1 MKRYFI
7 VFFLLIGCYLAF
19 DFASC
24 LLPLA
29 PIRHNVLKGMEQGDM
44 ATDYPVAIIP
54 KEQAKLDNYS
64 DAIILNQA
72 CQSEKFTM
80 LERMLYMPRAHF
92 SMVQTSTLWESLHN
106 EVTEYDFYVRYWH
119 GSTFL
124 MRFLLTF
131 LTYPMIRLWLF
142 LFSSLLLLWLALELY
157 RKAGAFPAI
166 ALIASFTL
174 CYGYLMQF
182 SIQFFCALALA
193 LSASIYVCHHHQE
206 WKKIAFALF
215 IIGSLTAFFDLL
227 TVPLLTIGLPMVVFV
242 FLTNREP
249 NPAPLG
255 RQIGQVAGISSIWMA
270 GYFLTWAM
278 KWTLTTVLTPI
289 NGFVDA
295 FSQMGFYTSSKPD
308 ISRWDSVI
316 ANLNFLPYK
325 FLICAGIFFLICT
338 LISPRKSGWRNAIL
352 LFLIALTPYVWY
364 LSLSVH
370 SRWHFWFTHR
380 NQIFTTFALLLA
392 AAGMVDWQ
400 RLINLPWLRKVFQRK
415 NGQTTEQ

>member
-1 MKRYFI
+1 MKRYLI
-7 VFFLLIGCYLAF
+7 AFFLLIGCYLAF

-29 PIRHNVLKGMEQGDM
+29 PIRHNVLKGMEQGDL

-54 KEQAKLDNYS
+54 TKQAKFDNYT

-72 CQSEKFTM
+72 GQSEKFTM

-92 SMVQTSTLWESLHN
+92 SIEQTSTLWDSFHK

-142 LFSSLLLLWLALELY
+142 FFSSLLLLWLAIELY

-182 SIQFFCALALA
+182 SIQFFWALALA
-193 LSASIYVCHHHQE
+193 LIASILVCRHHQN
-206 WKKIAFALF
+206 WQNTAFALF

-227 TVPLLTIGLPMVVFV
+227 TIPLLTIGLPMVVFA
-242 FLTNREP
+242 FLTNKEP

-255 RQIGQVAGISSIWMA
+255 RQIGQVAGISCIWVA

-289 NGFVDA
+289 NGFADA
-295 FSQMGFYTSSKPD
+295 FNQMGFYTGSKPD
-308 ISRWDSVI
+308 ISRWDGVI
-316 ANLNFLPYK
+316 ANLNCLPYK
-325 FLICAGIFFLICT
+325 FLICAGIFFLICA

-364 LSLSVH
+364 LALSAH
-370 SRWHFWFTHR
+370 SYWHSWFTYR

-400 RLINLPWLRKVFQRK
+400 RLTNLTWLRKVFRRK
-415 NGQTTEQ
+415 NRQTAE